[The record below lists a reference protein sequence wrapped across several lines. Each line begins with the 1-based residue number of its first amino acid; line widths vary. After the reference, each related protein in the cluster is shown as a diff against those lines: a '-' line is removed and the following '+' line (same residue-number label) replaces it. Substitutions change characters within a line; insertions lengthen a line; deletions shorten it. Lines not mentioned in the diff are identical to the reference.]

1 MHNGSILFLLKSKK
15 LTTNVLLVLLLLLT
29 LISTNTLTA
38 RTKKTKPVAQTAD
51 TSVSEQAGAN
61 NNPGEINKTNSAIA
75 SATNTRNIDLD
86 QAPAPSLKPTKN
98 TPDYEEFNF
107 PATPEEL
114 VGLDAQAAKNNPDNH
129 ARKNLVDNNSNSRAK
144 TKPKLLDSHDTKTL
158 DTKNSLAINNNSIN
172 QNNTG
177 PELSSDLDLNQDTP
191 FSADIS
197 LNFEN
202 ASLLNFLKKVE
213 LIFKISF
220 VFDED
225 IKPTKDPK
233 SKDTKEPDA
242 YSNSPKEDGA
252 STGAGNSNSTSKT
265 GLENSKI
272 SFATNQPLT
281 KSELWHLTDQFLKV
295 AGYARVRVTGVS
307 EPIYRITAL
316 GTAMQ
321 EVVPVFINVDANK
334 ITESGVIRY
343 IYFLKNST
351 PAQMLEVL
359 DKIKSKSAK
368 ISSFANLRA
377 LIFTDTA
384 YNIKSLMEIVRE
396 LDGAN
401 TPEMLSIIK
410 LKQAD
415 AAEIADLIKKLA
427 GGKDTSADKYGYQ
440 SPFIRSNKLSSSLK
454 EARVIVESRSNTL
467 LILGS
472 RTAIATV
479 EQIVQEF
486 DTDLQR
492 RHTNFWVVP
501 LNHTPA
507 KQMAELLNQV
517 TQFGANSTPGV
528 AGANLGAG
536 QARLHGQDRLF
547 GNLHF
552 EPEAQGNNLVIRG
565 EPEDYKL
572 VLDVIK
578 QLDKKQPQVAIEA
591 IIVTLQTDDLKGL
604 YSQINSAQNR
614 NVNAATSG
622 WFNNPTNGGA
632 VVTDPTTGSLIGN
645 LLTLAQTSTAG
656 STLISLGKNSAWAMI
671 GVLNRYTRTNVI
683 ASPFVI
689 TTNKYPARVVVGQTR
704 RVSSGTV
711 VATGNTLNAIQEMS
725 ANLELNIIPQINSDG
740 LINLEVAIKIENFSV
755 KGDDPDNID
764 SGNTSIKEVQTC
776 TNVANGEV
784 LALGG
789 LIKRTTTNTETNVPI
804 LSKIPIIGNLF
815 RNRTSENIKDTLLIF
830 ITPRI
835 ITNDQDQTC
844 SYTLSKSEDLQQ
856 ALGEINSKTKSRD
869 PIVKWF
875 FKDYRH
881 EETDEVQKFV
891 DRRQGTP
898 GAMCLAPV
906 GTSTAQLADTSATV
920 LPRRKSALLASVPSH
935 YSEQEDNN
943 SNSSGKQNSKK
954 TAQELDQ
961 ELNT

>member
-1 MHNGSILFLLKSKK
+1 MRNGSIWFDVTHHKLFLLKSKK
-15 LTTNVLLVLLLLLT
+15 LTMNVLRVLLLLILS
-29 LISTNTLTA
+29 STSLLTA
-38 RTKKTKPVAQTAD
+38 RTKKTRSVAPT
-51 TSVSEQAGAN
+51 TSSE
-61 NNPGEINKTNSAIA
+61 KTVTTSFNSQ
-75 SATNTRNIDLD
+75 DL
-86 QAPAPSLKPTKN
+86 APAPNLKPTKD
-98 TPDYEEFNF
+98 TPDFQEFNF
-107 PATPEEL
+107 PAAPEEL
-114 VGLDAQAAKNNPDNH
+114 VGLDSH
-129 ARKNLVDNNSNSRAK
+129 ATK
-144 TKPKLLDSHDTKTL
+144 TRDTKH
-158 DTKNSLAINNNSIN
+158 SLALNHNSIN
-172 QNNTG
+172 PDFTG
-177 PELSSDLDLNQDTP
+177 PELTSDLDLDQDTP

-213 LIFKISF
+213 LIFKVSF

-225 IKPTKDPK
+225 IKPTKEPK
-233 SKDTKEPDA
+233 SKDSNKELDP
-242 YSNSPKEDGA
+242 YSNNPKEDPANPANSTA
-252 STGAGNSNSTSKT
+252 STGNSASKT

-281 KSELWHLTDQFLKV
+281 KRELWHLTDQFLKV
-295 AGYARVRVTGVS
+295 AGYARVRITGVN

-359 DKIKSKSAK
+359 DKIKSKFAK

-410 LKQAD
+410 LKKAD

-427 GGKDTSADKYGYQ
+427 SGKDTGADKYGYQ
-440 SPFIRSNKLSSSLK
+440 SPFAKSNKLSSSLK

-492 RHTNFWVVP
+492 RRTNFWVVP

-507 KQMAELLNQV
+507 KQMADLLNKV
-517 TQFGANSTPGV
+517 TQFGADSTPGA

-552 EPEAQGNNLVIRG
+552 EPEGQGNNLVIRG

-572 VLDVIK
+572 VLEVIK
-578 QLDKKQPQVAIEA
+578 QLDRKQPQVAIEA
-591 IIVTLQTDDLKGL
+591 IVVTLKTEDTQGL
-604 YSQINSAQNR
+604 WAQINSAQNR
-614 NVNAATSG
+614 KVNAATSG
-622 WFNNPTNGGA
+622 WGNQLGAGGQ
-632 VVTDPTTGSLIGN
+632 VVTDTTTGSLIGN
-645 LLTLAQTSTAG
+645 LLTLAQNPVTAAG
-656 STLISLGKNSAWAMI
+656 TTLISIGKSSAWALI
-671 GVLNRYTRTNVI
+671 GIISKFVRTNVI

-689 TTNKYPARVVVGQTR
+689 ATNKYPARVSVGQTR
-704 RVSSGTV
+704 RVQSGTV
-711 VATGNTLNAIQEMS
+711 VATGNSQSTIQQMS
-725 ANLELNIIPQINSDG
+725 ANLQLDIIPQINPNGMIS
-740 LINLEVAIKIENFSV
+740 LEVMIKLEDFTNAI
-755 KGDDPDNID
+755 DDPNNPSAGD
-764 SGNTSIKEVQTC
+764 TSIKLVQTC

-789 LIKRTTTNTETNVPI
+789 LIKRTTTSNESNVPI

-815 RNRTSENIKDTLLIF
+815 RNRTDEYKRDTLLIF

-835 ITNDQDQTC
+835 INNDQDQTC
-844 SYTLSKSEDLQQ
+844 TYTLNKSEDLQQ
-856 ALGEINSKTKSRD
+856 ALGEIDSKSKNRD

-881 EETDEVQKFV
+881 EETNEVQKFV
-891 DRRQGTP
+891 DRRQGAP
-898 GAMCLAPV
+898 GAVCLAPV
-906 GTSTAQLADTSATV
+906 GAPAAQLETTATAV
-920 LPRRKSALLASVPSH
+920 PPRRKSALLASVPNH
-935 YSEQEDNN
+935 YSEPETTAQGQAQENN
-943 SNSSGKQNSKK
+943 S
-954 TAQELDQ
+954 
-961 ELNT
+961 

>member
-1 MHNGSILFLLKSKK
+1 MYNGFYFTLLVQFISSGIERKNKSILA
-15 LTTNVLLVLLLLLT
+15 LLLLS
-29 LISTNTLTA
+29 LISVNLLTA
-38 RTKKTKPVAQTAD
+38 RTKKI
-51 TSVSEQAGAN
+51 S
-61 NNPGEINKTNSAIA
+61 
-75 SATNTRNIDLD
+75 
-86 QAPAPSLKPTKN
+86 PTKD
-98 TPDYEEFNF
+98 TPDFQEFNF
-107 PATPEEL
+107 PTTPEEL
-114 VGLDAQAAKNNPDNH
+114 IGLDARAAKNNPDSY
-129 ARKNLVDNNSNSRAK
+129 ARKNLINNNNNSNSSSNSHTK
-144 TKPKLLDSHDTKTL
+144 TKLKLLDSRDTKTV
-158 DTKNSLAINNNSIN
+158 DTKNSLGINHNSIN
-172 QNNTG
+172 QDNTG
-177 PELSSDLDLNQDTP
+177 PELTSDLDLDQDTP

-213 LIFKISF
+213 LIFKVSF

-233 SKDTKEPDA
+233 SKDNKELDA
-242 YSNSPKEDGA
+242 YSNSPKEDSTNTNNG
-252 STGAGNSNSTSKT
+252 TGAGTGNNSTSKT

-281 KSELWHLTDQFLKV
+281 KRELWHLTDQFLKI

-415 AAEIADLIKKLA
+415 ATEIADLIKKLA
-427 GGKDTSADKYGYQ
+427 GGKDTSADKHGYQ
-440 SPFIRSNKLSSSLK
+440 SPFAKSNKLSSSLK

-492 RHTNFWVVP
+492 RRTNFWVVP

-517 TQFGANSTPGV
+517 TQFGANSTPGA
-528 AGANLGAG
+528 AGANLGTG

-552 EPEAQGNNLVIRG
+552 EPEGQGNNLVIRG

-572 VLDVIK
+572 ILEVIK
-578 QLDKKQPQVAIEA
+578 QLDRKQPQVAIEA
-591 IIVTLQTDDLKGL
+591 IIVTLKTEDTQGL
-604 YSQINSAQNR
+604 WAQINSAQNR
-614 NVNAATSG
+614 NVNATTSG
-622 WFNNPTNGGA
+622 WGNALKGGQ
-632 VVTDPTTGSLIGN
+632 VITDPTTGSLIGN
-645 LLTLAQTSTAG
+645 LLTLAQNPVTAAG
-656 STLISLGKNSAWAMI
+656 TTLISIGKSSAWALI
-671 GVLNRYTRTNVI
+671 GIISRFVRTNVI

-689 TTNKYPARVVVGQTR
+689 ATNKYPARVSVGQTR
-704 RVSSGTV
+704 RVQSGTV
-711 VATGNTLNAIQEMS
+711 VATGNSQNTIQSMS
-725 ANLELNIIPQINSDG
+725 ANLQLDIIPQINPNGMIS
-740 LINLEVAIKIENFSV
+740 LEVMIKLEDFTNAI
-755 KGDDPDNID
+755 DDPNNPSAGD
-764 SGNTSIKEVQTC
+764 TSIKLVQTC

-789 LIKRTTTNTETNVPI
+789 LIKRTTTSTESNVPI

-815 RNRTSENIKDTLLIF
+815 RNRTDEYKRDTLLIF

-835 ITNDQDQTC
+835 ITNDQDQSCT
-844 SYTLSKSEDLQQ
+844 YTLNKSEDLQQ
-856 ALGEINSKTKSRD
+856 ALGEIDSRSKSRD
-869 PIVKWF
+869 PVVKWF

-881 EETDEVQKFV
+881 EETDEIQKFV

-898 GAMCLAPV
+898 GAVCLVPV
-906 GTSTAQLADTSATV
+906 GAPTAQLETAAAV
-920 LPRRKSALLASVPSH
+920 VPPRRKSALLASVPSH
-935 YSEQEDNN
+935 YSEPESNN
-943 SNSSGKQNSKK
+943 SSNSSGSGSKQNSKK
-954 TAQELDQ
+954 TALGQDQ
-961 ELNT
+961 ELNR

>member
-1 MHNGSILFLLKSKK
+1 MRNGSIWFDVTHHKLFLLKSKK
-15 LTTNVLLVLLLLLT
+15 LTMNVLRVLLLLILS
-29 LISTNTLTA
+29 STSLLTA
-38 RTKKTKPVAQTAD
+38 RTKKTRSVAPT
-51 TSVSEQAGAN
+51 TSSE
-61 NNPGEINKTNSAIA
+61 KTVTTSFNSQ
-75 SATNTRNIDLD
+75 DL
-86 QAPAPSLKPTKN
+86 APAPNLKPTKD
-98 TPDYEEFNF
+98 TPDFQEFNF
-107 PATPEEL
+107 PAAPEEL
-114 VGLDAQAAKNNPDNH
+114 VGLDSH
-129 ARKNLVDNNSNSRAK
+129 ATK
-144 TKPKLLDSHDTKTL
+144 TRDTKH
-158 DTKNSLAINNNSIN
+158 SLALNHNSIN
-172 QNNTG
+172 PDFTG
-177 PELSSDLDLNQDTP
+177 PELTSDLDLDQDTP

-213 LIFKISF
+213 LIFKVSF

-225 IKPTKDPK
+225 IKPTKEPK
-233 SKDTKEPDA
+233 SKDSNKELDP
-242 YSNSPKEDGA
+242 YSNNPKEDPANPANSTA
-252 STGAGNSNSTSKT
+252 STGNSASKT

-281 KSELWHLTDQFLKV
+281 KRELWHLTDQFLKV
-295 AGYARVRVTGVS
+295 AGYARVRITGVN

-359 DKIKSKSAK
+359 DKIKSKFAK

-410 LKQAD
+410 LKKAD

-427 GGKDTSADKYGYQ
+427 SGKDTGADKYGYQ
-440 SPFIRSNKLSSSLK
+440 SPFAKSNKLSSSLK
-454 EARVIVESRSNTL
+454 EARVIVESRSNPL

-492 RHTNFWVVP
+492 RRTNFWVVP

-507 KQMAELLNQV
+507 KQMADLLNKV
-517 TQFGANSTPGV
+517 TQFGADSTPGA

-552 EPEAQGNNLVIRG
+552 EPEGQGNNLVIRG

-572 VLDVIK
+572 VLEVIK
-578 QLDKKQPQVAIEA
+578 QLDRKQPQVAIEA
-591 IIVTLQTDDLKGL
+591 IVVTLKTEDTQGL
-604 YSQINSAQNR
+604 WAQINSAQNR
-614 NVNAATSG
+614 KVNAATSG
-622 WFNNPTNGGA
+622 WGNQLGAGGQ
-632 VVTDPTTGSLIGN
+632 VVTDTTTGSLIGN
-645 LLTLAQTSTAG
+645 LLTLAQNPVTAAG
-656 STLISLGKNSAWAMI
+656 TTLISIGKSSAWALI
-671 GVLNRYTRTNVI
+671 GIISKFVRTNVI

-689 TTNKYPARVVVGQTR
+689 ATNKYPARVSVGQTR
-704 RVSSGTV
+704 RVQSGTV
-711 VATGNTLNAIQEMS
+711 VATGNSQSTIQQMS
-725 ANLELNIIPQINSDG
+725 ANLQLDIIPQINPNGMIS
-740 LINLEVAIKIENFSV
+740 LEVMIKLEDFTNAI
-755 KGDDPDNID
+755 DDPNNPSAGD
-764 SGNTSIKEVQTC
+764 TSIKLVQTC

-789 LIKRTTTNTETNVPI
+789 LIKRTTTSNESNVPI

-815 RNRTSENIKDTLLIF
+815 RNRTDEYKRDTLLIF

-835 ITNDQDQTC
+835 INNDQDQTC
-844 SYTLSKSEDLQQ
+844 TYTLNKSEDLQQ
-856 ALGEINSKTKSRD
+856 ALGEIDSKSKNRD

-881 EETDEVQKFV
+881 EETNEVQKFV
-891 DRRQGTP
+891 DRRQGAP
-898 GAMCLAPV
+898 GAVCLAPV
-906 GTSTAQLADTSATV
+906 GAPAAQLETTATAV
-920 LPRRKSALLASVPSH
+920 PPRRKSALLASVPNH
-935 YSEQEDNN
+935 YSEPETTAQGQAQENN
-943 SNSSGKQNSKK
+943 S
-954 TAQELDQ
+954 
-961 ELNT
+961 

>member
-1 MHNGSILFLLKSKK
+1 M
-15 LTTNVLLVLLLLLT
+15 NVLRVLLLLILS
-29 LISTNTLTA
+29 STSLLTA
-38 RTKKTKPVAQTAD
+38 RTKKTRSVAPT
-51 TSVSEQAGAN
+51 TSSE
-61 NNPGEINKTNSAIA
+61 KTVTTSSNSQ
-75 SATNTRNIDLD
+75 DL
-86 QAPAPSLKPTKN
+86 APAPNLKPTKD
-98 TPDYEEFNF
+98 TPDFQEFNF
-107 PATPEEL
+107 PAAPEEL
-114 VGLDAQAAKNNPDNH
+114 VGLDSH
-129 ARKNLVDNNSNSRAK
+129 ATK
-144 TKPKLLDSHDTKTL
+144 TRDTKHSLTL
-158 DTKNSLAINNNSIN
+158 NHNSIN
-172 QNNTG
+172 PDLTG
-177 PELSSDLDLNQDTP
+177 PELTSDLDLDQDTP

-213 LIFKISF
+213 LIFKVSF

-225 IKPTKDPK
+225 IKPTKEPK
-233 SKDTKEPDA
+233 SKDSNKELDP
-242 YSNSPKEDGA
+242 YSNNPKEDPA
-252 STGAGNSNSTSKT
+252 NPANSTATTGNSASKT

-281 KSELWHLTDQFLKV
+281 KRELWHLTDQFLKV
-295 AGYARVRVTGVS
+295 AGYARVRITGVS

-359 DKIKSKSAK
+359 DKIKSKFAK

-410 LKQAD
+410 LKKAD

-427 GGKDTSADKYGYQ
+427 SGKDTGADKYGYQ
-440 SPFIRSNKLSSSLK
+440 SPFAKSNKLSSSLK

-492 RHTNFWVVP
+492 RRTNFWVVP

-507 KQMAELLNQV
+507 KQMADLLNKV
-517 TQFGANSTPGV
+517 TQFGADSTPGA

-552 EPEAQGNNLVIRG
+552 EPEGQGNNLVIRG

-572 VLDVIK
+572 VLEVIK
-578 QLDKKQPQVAIEA
+578 QLDRKQPQVAIEA
-591 IIVTLQTDDLKGL
+591 IIVSVKMNDEQGL

-622 WFNNPTNGGA
+622 WFNSPTGG
-632 VVTDPTTGSLIGN
+632 VVTDSVTGSLIGN
-645 LLTLAQTSTAG
+645 LLNLVQSPDTTAG
-656 STLISLGKNSAWAMI
+656 TTLISLGKHSAWALLGI
-671 GVLNRYTRTNVI
+671 FSKYTRTNVI
-683 ASPFVI
+683 ASPFI
-689 TTNKYPARVVVGQTR
+689 IATNKYPARITVGQTR
-704 RVSSGTV
+704 RVQSGTV
-711 VATGNTLNAIQEMS
+711 IAAGATRPEDQSLS
-725 ANLELNIIPQINSDG
+725 ANLDLDIVPQINPNG
-740 LINLEVAIKIENFSV
+740 MINLQITINITNFSNPSPDP
-755 KGDDPDNID
+755 KDLSAGDTTGKTI
-764 SGNTSIKEVQTC
+764 QTC
-776 TNVANGEV
+776 ANIANGEV

-789 LIKRTTTNTETNVPI
+789 LTKRTTDTTETNVPI

-815 RNRTSENIKDTLLIF
+815 RNRTTEFVKETLLVF

-835 ITNDQDQTC
+835 ITNDRDQTC
-844 SYTLSKSEDLQQ
+844 TYTLNKSEDLQQ
-856 ALGEINSKTKSRD
+856 ALGEIDSRTKTRD

-881 EETDEVQKFV
+881 EETNEVQKFV
-891 DRRQGTP
+891 DRRQGAP
-898 GAMCLAPV
+898 GAVCLAPV
-906 GTSTAQLADTSATV
+906 GAPAAQLETTATTV
-920 LPRRKSALLASVPSH
+920 PPRRKSALLASVPNH
-935 YSEQEDNN
+935 YSEPETTTQGQAQENN
-943 SNSSGKQNSKK
+943 S
-954 TAQELDQ
+954 
-961 ELNT
+961 